1 MPATGEAGTLTGWG
15 ALVHPGKGDIWYQPG
30 ADASGWSRWP
40 REAAVWSAALDRG
53 GKSCQ
58 VDALTGMPAQAGHVF
73 DRDQDPIS
81 LRVVE
86 LEVLCC

>member
-1 MPATGEAGTLTGWG
+1 MPVTSIGMSGQGRY
-15 ALVHPGKGDIWYQPG
+15 LVPCDIWCQRG
-30 ADASGWSRWP
+30 TDASGWRRWP